1 MSILTQTIPNMAA
14 PLADVSRKIE
24 LFEIN
29 VNSDTKQFFV
39 NYRIKNEKEGIDIS
53 NEMRDK
59 KKDWYIGND
68 KNVYQRDM
76 VTFQPLPN
84 PDYISPEETPDEL
97 EFLEAPAFDYLLEI
111 FKNRPELIWTIL
123 SGYIL
128 ENYADGW
135 FD

>member
-1 MSILTQTIPNMAA
+1 MSILIQPIPNMAA

-29 VNSDTKQFFV
+29 INSDTKQFFV

-76 VTFQPLPN
+76 ETFEPLPN

-111 FKNRPELIWTIL
+111 FKNKPELIWTIL

>member
-1 MSILTQTIPNMAA
+1 MSILIQPIPNMAA

-29 VNSDTKQFFV
+29 INSDTKQFFV

-76 VTFQPLPN
+76 ETFEPLPN
-84 PDYISPEETPDEL
+84 PDYISQEETPDEL
-97 EFLEAPAFDYLLEI
+97 EFLEAPAFDYLLEV
-111 FKNRPELIWTIL
+111 FKNKPELIWTIL

>member
-1 MSILTQTIPNMAA
+1 MAA
-14 PLADVSRKIE
+14 PLSDVSRKIE

-29 VNSDTKQFFV
+29 INSDTKQFFV

-76 VTFQPLPN
+76 ETFEPLPN

-111 FKNRPELIWTIL
+111 FKNKPELIWTIL

>member
-1 MSILTQTIPNMAA
+1 MSILVQEIPNMVA
-14 PLADVSRKIE
+14 PFQDVARKIE

-29 VNSDTKQFFV
+29 INSDTKQFFV
-39 NYRIKNEKEGIDIS
+39 NYRIKNEKDNIDVS
-53 NEMRDK
+53 AVFKDK

-68 KNVYQRDM
+68 KTVYQRNWD
-76 VTFQPLPN
+76 TFQPLPN
-84 PDYISPEETPDEL
+84 PEYISPEETPNEL
-97 EFLEAPAFDYLLEI
+97 QFLEAPAFDYLLQT
-111 FKNRPELIWTIL
+111 FKDRPDLIWVIL

>member
-1 MSILTQTIPNMAA
+1 MSILTQPIPNMAA

-29 VNSDTKQFFV
+29 VNSDAKQFFV
-39 NYRIKNEKEGIDIS
+39 NYRIKNEKDGIDIS

-76 VTFQPLPN
+76 ETFEPLPN

-97 EFLEAPAFDYLLEI
+97 EYLEAPAFDYLLEV
-111 FKNRPELIWTIL
+111 FKNKPELIWTIL